1 MTAYSNLFPS
11 SLLLE
16 NTADKFEFPAKD
28 ITGGVAVNGGSAAD
42 LLVGG
47 DDPEVSPLS
56 KDCRNEEDWG
66 IDGCTVP

>member
-11 SLLLE
+11 SLIRLG

-28 ITGGVAVNGGSAAD
+28 ITGGVLAVNEGSADAD
-42 LLVGG
+42 LLVGDW

-56 KDCRNEEDWG
+56 KD
-66 IDGCTVP
+66 